1 MKKII
6 AFFAAAAAFACMAAV
21 VVPFSPTNGGVVKLG
36 TGGKLTRVEA
46 FSPVSGGTVALKS
59 IYAAK
64 VYTNAI
70 AITVATNVSYRVVET
85 NYYTHTVFTNDFP
98 NLSFEDDPGI
108 LSVATNVAVSAVTNV
123 WPVFKETLAVTN
135 SIVSGTQSGYTY
147 TNSLASPVYLA
158 PGETLLFTGTG
169 VGGFVRLIFE

>member
-6 AFFAAAAAFACMAAV
+6 AFIVAAAAFACMAAI
-21 VVPFSPTNGGVVKLG
+21 VVPFSPTDGGVVKLG
-36 TGGKLTRVEA
+36 TGGKLTRVES
-46 FSPVSGGTVALKS
+46 FSPVSGGTIALSS
-59 IYAAK
+59 IYSAPT
-64 VYTNAI
+64 YTNAI
-70 AITVATNVSYRVVET
+70 EITVVTNISYRVVET

-123 WPVFKETLAVTN
+123 WPVFKETVAVTN
-135 SIVSGTQSGYTY
+135 SIVSGTQTGYVY
-147 TNSLASPVYLA
+147 TNNVAPLFLA
-158 PGETLLFTGTG
+158 PGERLLFTGTG